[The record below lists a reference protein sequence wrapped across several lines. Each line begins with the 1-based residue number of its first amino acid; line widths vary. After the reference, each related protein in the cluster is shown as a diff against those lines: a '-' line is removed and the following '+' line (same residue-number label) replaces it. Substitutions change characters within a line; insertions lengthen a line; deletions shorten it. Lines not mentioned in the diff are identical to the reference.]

1 MVGHYLMG
9 LTEEDFVV
17 TSDNYS
23 NITVKVVDGYLDITP
38 ITEELVV
45 TITGNSASKVY
56 TGSEQKVEGFD
67 SDAPANVSVVLAE
80 GSEAKASGT
89 VVGHYL
95 MGLTEEDFV
104 VTSDNYSNIT
114 VKVVDGYL
122 DITPITEELVV
133 TITGNNASKVY
144 TGSEQSVEG
153 FDSDAPANVSV
164 VLAEGSEAKASGTVV
179 GHYLMGL
186 TEEDIVVTSD
196 NYSNIT
202 VKVVD
207 GYLDITPITE
217 ELVSRSP
224 E

>member
-1 MVGHYLMG
+1 M
-9 LTEEDFVV
+9 
-17 TSDNYS
+17 TSP
-23 NITVKVVDGYLDITP
+23 P

-56 TGSEQKVEGFD
+56 TGSEQKVEGFT
-67 SDAPANVSVVLAE
+67 SNAPANVSVVLAE

-144 TGSEQSVEG
+144 TGSEQKVEG
-153 FDSDAPANVSV
+153 FTSNATCECKCSTCGRKRSGRR
-164 VLAEGSEAKASGTVV
+164 AE
-179 GHYLMGL
+179 
-186 TEEDIVVTSD
+186 
-196 NYSNIT
+196 
-202 VKVVD
+202 
-207 GYLDITPITE
+207 PW
-217 ELVSRSP
+217 
-224 E
+224 

>member
-1 MVGHYLMG
+1 M
-9 LTEEDFVV
+9 
-17 TSDNYS
+17 
-23 NITVKVVDGYLDITP
+23 
-38 ITEELVV
+38 
-45 TITGNSASKVY
+45 
-56 TGSEQKVEGFD
+56 EGFT
-67 SDAPANVSVVLAE
+67 SNAPANVSVVLAE

-153 FDSDAPANVSV
+153 FTSNAPANVSV
-164 VLAEGSEAKASGTVV
+164 VLAEGSEAKASG
-179 GHYLMGL
+179 
-186 TEEDIVVTSD
+186 
-196 NYSNIT
+196 
-202 VKVVD
+202 
-207 GYLDITPITE
+207 PW
-217 ELVSRSP
+217 
-224 E
+224 